1 MERQIFLFMLAFGAV
16 ILQIFCAVKGNMEQL
31 IDFLMRGILG
41 MVGIH
46 FCNAFL
52 ASIGISLGIGMNFIS
67 FLTIGFLGI
76 PGFFG
81 LYALGIYRL
90 L

>member
-1 MERQIFLFMLAFGAV
+1 MERQIFLFMFAVGAV
-16 ILQIFCAVKGNMEQL
+16 ILLIICAVKGNMEKL
-31 IDFLMRGILG
+31 IDFLMRGLLG
-41 MVGIH
+41 MAGVH

-52 ASIGISLGIGMNFIS
+52 AAMDIPLGIGMNFIS